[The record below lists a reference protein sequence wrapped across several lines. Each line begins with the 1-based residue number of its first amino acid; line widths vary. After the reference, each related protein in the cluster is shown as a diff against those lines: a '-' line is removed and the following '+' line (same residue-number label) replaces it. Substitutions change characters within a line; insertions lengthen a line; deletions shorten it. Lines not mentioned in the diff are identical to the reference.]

1 MGVTCLSLDFFA
13 TLMKIRYDDFLHFR
27 SRKLVFMEEKK
38 SPTKHNQTVISRRWQ
53 ERVSADNFLGLVIL
67 CITLVAALWLYI
79 ATKKS
84 KNTAPKPIP
93 VVAGISSTRDVPI
106 YAPALGTV
114 TPVYTVTVQTQINGL
129 LMKVLFKEGQLVKKG
144 ELLAQIDQRPYEA
157 LLTQYEGDLKRDS
170 ALLANARID
179 LKRYQKLWKEDSISQ
194 QTLATQQSLVEQY
207 EGNVKTDLGLIQ
219 STKINLIYCN
229 ITSPID
235 GRIGL
240 RLVDPGNFVQ
250 TSNTQGI
257 AVITTH
263 NPITVIFPVAED
275 YVPKIAPQAYAGK
288 EMQVKVYDRQQKT
301 LLGIGKLLALDNQIS
316 TTTGTVRLRGIFNNE
331 KNKLFPNQFVNVKI
345 LIETLKQVTVVP
357 TAAIQ
362 HATKKDFIYV
372 IHANNTVT
380 AQTVVMGPTSGDYTV
395 IKSGV
400 LPGQKVV
407 VNGADKLMDGSAVFV
422 QNEHSSKPLQKAGNK
437 PLSKFALDR
446 PVLGGAKHITGMY
459 TSVHEDS
466 STVPKTQWTSAIEIR
481 ERPNESITRNIT

>member
-1 MGVTCLSLDFFA
+1 
-13 TLMKIRYDDFLHFR
+13 
-27 SRKLVFMEEKK
+27 MEGEK
-38 SPTKHNQTVISRRWQ
+38 SPPKKNKTVISKRWRARYQ
-53 ERVSADNFLGLVIL
+53 VDNLLGLLII
-67 CITLVAALWLYI
+67 CIALVAGLWLYI
-79 ATKKS
+79 VAKKA

-93 VVAGISSTRDVPI
+93 VVAEVSTTRDVPI

-144 ELLAQIDQRPYEA
+144 QLLAQIDQRPYEA
-157 LLTQYEGDLKRDS
+157 LLIQYEGDLKRDS

-179 LKRYQKLWKEDSISQ
+179 LKRYQRLWKEDSISQ

-207 EGNVKTDLGLIQ
+207 EGNVKADLGLIQ
-219 STKINLIYCN
+219 STKVNLIYCN

-250 TSNTQGI
+250 TANTQGI
-257 AVITTH
+257 AVITT
-263 NPITVIFPVAED
+263 NDPITVIFPVAED
-275 YVPKIAPQAYAGK
+275 YVPRIAPQAYAGK
-288 EMQVKVYDRQQKT
+288 EMQVKVYDRQQKN

-345 LIETLKQVTVVP
+345 LIETLHQATVVP

-362 HATKKDFIYV
+362 HSTTNDFIYV

-380 AQTVVMGPTSGDYTV
+380 TQDVVMGPTSGDYTV
-395 IKSGV
+395 IKSGL

-407 VNGADKLMDGSAVFV
+407 VNGADKLMNGSTVLV
-422 QNEHSSKPLQKAGNK
+422 KNDYSSKPVKKAGNE
-437 PLSKFALDR
+437 SK
-446 PVLGGAKHITGMY
+446 V
-459 TSVHEDS
+459 
-466 STVPKTQWTSAIEIR
+466 
-481 ERPNESITRNIT
+481 RNIT

>member
-1 MGVTCLSLDFFA
+1 
-13 TLMKIRYDDFLHFR
+13 MKIRYDEFLYVG
-27 SRKLVFMEEKK
+27 SRNVVFMEGER
-38 SPTKHNQTVISRRWQ
+38 SPTKKNKTVISKRWR
-53 ERVSADNFLGLVIL
+53 ERYPADNWLGLLII
-67 CITLVAALWLYI
+67 CIALVAALWLYI
-79 ATKKS
+79 VTKKT

-93 VVAGISSTRDVPI
+93 VVADISASRDVPI

-144 ELLAQIDQRPYEA
+144 QLLAQIDQRPYEA
-157 LLTQYEGDLKRDS
+157 LLIQYEGDLKRDS

-207 EGNVKTDLGLIQ
+207 EGNVKADLGLIQ
-219 STKINLIYCN
+219 STKVNLIYCN

-257 AVITTH
+257 AVITT
-263 NPITVIFPVAED
+263 NDPITVIFPVAED
-275 YVPKIAPQAYAGK
+275 YVPRIAPQAYAGK
-288 EMQVKVYDRQQKT
+288 EMQVKVYDRQQNN
-301 LLGIGKLLALDNQIS
+301 LLGIGTLLALDNQIS

-345 LIETLKQVTVVP
+345 LIEILHQATVVP

-362 HATKKDFIYV
+362 HSTAKDFVYV

-380 AQTVVMGPTSGDYTV
+380 TQEVVKGPTSGEYSV
-395 IKSGV
+395 IKSGL

-407 VNGADKLMDGSAVFV
+407 VNGADKLINGSTVLVKKEPASKPV
-422 QNEHSSKPLQKAGNK
+422 QNAGNSSLSKPTAVEFRKR
-437 PLSKFALDR
+437 S
-446 PVLGGAKHITGMY
+446 
-459 TSVHEDS
+459 
-466 STVPKTQWTSAIEIR
+466 
-481 ERPNESITRNIT
+481 NESRARTIT